1 MKTAFFICL
10 VSTCSLLAQTTPP
23 TAQALQWSPERVFAT
38 WDKNADGKLTADE
51 VPRPELFK
59 MLDKNGDGVVTRE
72 EAASVRSGGAPVD
85 DGQGMGQAARW
96 KDTGVSAGTPLPPAE
111 NFKPRPHPEEAAKA
125 GLKPDLLARLDIE
138 MQRHIAASNVAG
150 IVALV
155 HKNGVRGYFETFGW
169 QDIEAGKP
177 MPKDGIFRLMSM
189 TKPVIAVAAL
199 TLYDEG
205 KFSLDE
211 PISKHCPEW
220 AEPKVLEGGKLVPA
234 KSAITPRML
243 MSHSSG
249 LYYGSISSG
258 AADEG
263 GAAALAF
270 SASRGQRTSLREFSE
285 TLARQPL
292 KFHPGTGYQYGH
304 SIDVLGRYLEAVTGK
319 PLDVVLKENVLGQ
332 LKMVDT
338 DFWVPPAKASRLC
351 QIYTQPKPGV
361 LKPGRE
367 AAKVTEKPSLF
378 LGGHGLCSTTTDYE
392 RFCRMILNR
401 GELDG
406 VRILKPETV
415 DLMFQNHLKPELGQK
430 YGLGGAV
437 DGEGGYSW
445 GGANGTQFWIDRE
458 NKLFALF
465 MVQTQHY
472 RAPTYAAFRNLVNEA
487 AGIASRRG
495 GMGGTG
501 MGGRNR
507 AFQQRDQN
515 GDGKL
520 SRDELPGALFDRL
533 DVNKDGFV
541 TEDEAK
547 ALWNKR

>member
-1 MKTAFFICL
+1 M
-10 VSTCSLLAQTTPP
+10 LA
-23 TAQALQWSPERVFAT
+23 
-38 WDKNADGKLTADE
+38 LTALAGALSWQSPAKATDE
-51 VPRPELFK
+51 VAPIGPGGGRTP
-59 MLDKNGDGVVTRE
+59 GVPGT
-72 EAASVRSGGAPVD
+72 SSKP
-85 DGQGMGQAARW
+85 GMSLAARW
-96 KDTGVSAGTPLPPAE
+96 KDTGVSTGATLPPAQ
-111 NFKPRPHPEEAAKA
+111 NFKPRHRGEEAVKA
-125 GLKPDLLARLDIE
+125 GLQADVLARLDIE

-155 HKNGVRGYFETFGW
+155 HKNGVRGYFETFGMA
-169 QDIEAGKP
+169 DIEAGKP

-189 TKPVIAVAAL
+189 TKPVIVVAAL

-211 PISKHCPEW
+211 PIAKHCPEW
-220 AEPKVLEGGKLVPA
+220 AEPKVLEDGNLVPA

-249 LYYGSISSG
+249 LYYGSLG
-258 AADEG
+258 LNPGDES

-270 SASRGQRTSLREFSE
+270 SASRGQRTSLKEFSE

-304 SIDVLGRYLEAVTGK
+304 SIDILGRYLEAVTGK
-319 PLDVVLKENVLGQ
+319 PLDAVLKEKVFGP

-338 DFWVPPAKASRLC
+338 DFWVPPANASRLC

-367 AAKVTEKPSLF
+367 ASKVTEKPSLF

-406 VRILKPETV
+406 VRVIKTETV
-415 DLMFQNHLKPELGQK
+415 DLMFQNHLKPDLGQK

-445 GGANGTQFWIDRE
+445 GGANGTQFWIDRQ
-458 NKLFALF
+458 NNLFALF

-472 RAPTYAAFRNLVNEA
+472 RAPTYGAFRVLVNEA
-487 AGIASRRG
+487 AGIANRRG
-495 GMGGTG
+495 GMAGPGVGGG
-501 MGGRNR
+501 NR

-520 SRDELPGALFDRL
+520 HRDELPGALFDRV
-533 DVNKDGFV
+533 DANKDGFV
-541 TEDEAK
+541 AEDEMK
-547 ALWNKR
+547 TLWGSRQ